1 MKVKKETQ
9 CKNTNNILLIGITTL
24 EFGVPLDG
32 ANVNKTMNVCACE
45 ELSDEVWKMYD
56 EKDTTESCVKLT
68 DDPTTLD
75 LSKCPTS
82 DWKCYDGVQ
91 DITNVS

>member
-1 MKVKKETQ
+1 
-9 CKNTNNILLIGITTL
+9 
-24 EFGVPLDG
+24 
-32 ANVNKTMNVCACE
+32 MNVCACR

-56 EKDTTESCVKLT
+56 EEDTTESCVKIT
-68 DDPTTLD
+68 DDDTTLD
-75 LSKCPTS
+75 LSNCPTS